1 MLHDEVIWKAVTFK
15 KKPSQSLYGKI
26 QLVPPGLDQ
35 MSSAWVQFFINL
47 FVLMTKRKKQESRNT
62 ILFLI

>member
-35 MSSAWVQFFINL
+35 MSSARVQFLLTF
-47 FVLMTKRKKQESRNT
+47 SS
-62 ILFLI
+62 